1 MLPLNYGVAENSDAS
16 HLTQPAVPRGEGRN
30 LSSSS
35 FLSWM
40 LPWTL
45 CPDPESYTL
54 QKEANRPQKHSRWWI
69 LIEWML
75 FFQNCNILLKIF
87 YLYTVTKF
95 HGFHSTDSG
104 VWWSLLHPPP
114 AHVPHSPCPS
124 LFLLLLFYL
133 NSDLLSVQVMVAVL
147 PFPNKK
153 KLTNSKQKTQH
164 SCSRV

>member
-1 MLPLNYGVAENSDAS
+1 MGFTVQILEC
-16 HLTQPAVPRGEGRN
+16 GEAYC
-30 LSSSS
+30 
-35 FLSWM
+35 
-40 LPWTL
+40 TL
-45 CPDPESYTL
+45 
-54 QKEANRPQKHSRWWI
+54 
-69 LIEWML
+69 
-75 FFQNCNILLKIF
+75 
-87 YLYTVTKF
+87 
-95 HGFHSTDSG
+95 
-104 VWWSLLHPPP
+104 PP